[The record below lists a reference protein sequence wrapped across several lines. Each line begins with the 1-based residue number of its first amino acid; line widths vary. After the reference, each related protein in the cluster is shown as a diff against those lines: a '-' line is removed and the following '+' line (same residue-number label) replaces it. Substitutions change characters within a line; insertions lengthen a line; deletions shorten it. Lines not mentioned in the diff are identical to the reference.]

1 MCVCVLLI
9 AICFFCFTFF
19 VPEFHRE
26 PCAYLHSPPEE
37 RQAGPRPQW
46 SSSFTCF
53 TKQKTEGETNNQAN
67 KVLLFFFLPKK
78 HKQIIDNT
86 KQPQQP
92 RQETQTTVPPDPPRF
107 RSLSPKRQSAAA
119 KTCTRANSTTSQ
131 KIVQC
136 FLQKK
141 NELKIHGGLDE
152 KAGATHARLRRRPG
166 QERPIGKS
174 RVGSFRFSMCSC
186 GPCKKKWHRSSF
198 QMFGHH
204 RSGTA
209 PKSVFP
215 LET

>member
-1 MCVCVLLI
+1 MRLPFSSAQGAPGRAQTPMVLLLHL
-9 AICFFCFTFF
+9 
-19 VPEFHRE
+19 FH
-26 PCAYLHSPPEE
+26 
-37 RQAGPRPQW
+37 
-46 SSSFTCF
+46 
-53 TKQKTEGETNNQAN
+53 KTENRRRN
-67 KVLLFFFLPKK
+67 KQSSKQSAVVFFLPET
-78 HKQIIDNT
+78 HKQIFDNT
-86 KQPQQP
+86 KQTQQP

-107 RSLSPKRQSAAA
+107 RTLSPKRQSAAA

-131 KIVQC
+131 KIVQY

-198 QMFGHH
+198 QMFGHY
-204 RSGTA
+204 RSVGAGIWDLGLGLGAGHHKSEMAWIQHHTA
-209 PKSVFP
+209 RNGFVEW
-215 LET
+215 LY